1 VPSSNA
7 QRESTPR
14 ASAPS
19 SGAVTTSAAGRDH
32 PPSGGLGEPSHGGRA
47 SLARRLKNR
56 TTLLMLPVVVVL
68 GVFFFYPLL
77 ATMVTSVNEPTWGLQ
92 NYRALLEDGV
102 TVKVL
107 VRTVLTAVL
116 VAVSTLVIAYPY
128 AFAMTRVSPRTRR
141 MMTLV
146 VLLPFWTSLMA
157 RTFAWYLLEQQ
168 NGVLQR
174 FFAVLGFEDVIL
186 LGTLNGVAVAMV
198 QVMLPFMVLPLYSGM
213 ARIDLRLLDAAQ
225 SLGASRLTA
234 FRSVYLPLTVP
245 AVVSGFTLVF
255 IISLGFYVTPA
266 ILGSPRQALLSQV
279 IATRVFDLLDF
290 PGASAMG
297 ALLLVATLLVLLAV
311 ARIARPVAGAA
322 EVARHD

>member
-1 VPSSNA
+1 M
-7 QRESTPR
+7 
-14 ASAPS
+14 
-19 SGAVTTSAAGRDH
+19 
-32 PPSGGLGEPSHGGRA
+32 
-47 SLARRLKNR
+47 
-56 TTLLMLPVVVVL
+56 LLLLPVVVVL
-68 GVFFFYPLL
+68 AVFFFYPLL
-77 ATMVTSVNEPTWGLQ
+77 ATMITSLSEPTWGLQ
-92 NYRALLEDGV
+92 HYRALLEDGV

-107 VRTVLTAVL
+107 VRTILTAIL
-116 VAVSTLVIAYPY
+116 VAVLALLIAYPY
-128 AFAMTRVSPRTRR
+128 AFAMTRVSPRARR
-141 MMTLV
+141 MMTIV

-168 NGVLQR
+168 GGLLQR
-174 FFAVLGFEDVIL
+174 FFAVLGFEDVVL
-186 LGTLNGVAVAMV
+186 LGTLNGVTVAMV

-225 SLGASRLTA
+225 SLGASRFTA
-234 FRSVYLPLTVP
+234 FRNVYLPLTVP

-290 PGASAMG
+290 RGASAMG
-297 ALLLVATLLVLLAV
+297 ALLLVATLVVLLAV

-322 EVARHD
+322 EVARND